1 MESDSEERGVL
12 TRVEV
17 IYPDGRT
24 VSRTLLFPHVLT
36 GGRWMGINIC
46 ECGEGIHYSW
56 DEDLAVQKAPC
67 SACGIVFIVKKPVQ
81 EES

>member
-1 MESDSEERGVL
+1 MESDSEQRGIL

-24 VSRTLLFPHVLT
+24 ASRTLVFPRVLT
-36 GGRWMGINIC
+36 GKRWMGINIC
-46 ECGEGIHYSW
+46 ECGEGIQYR
-56 DEDLAVQKAPC
+56 DEGRAVQKAPC
-67 SACGIVFIVKKPVQ
+67 SACGIVFVVKKPVQ